1 MKLAVGLPS
10 GMLERI
16 PRVQRLAL
24 LIAVILVGSIL
35 GGILVVYTPWQQR
48 RQELEN
54 QYSEELQRANILST
68 IKGQEEQLVQKEKT
82 FLLEKGETPALT
94 SEVTRLAAITGV
106 AIESVIPQN
115 EVKIG
120 SYIKLQIRVIATA
133 SFPDLIKLTYA
144 IEKHQ
149 PFLKIDQLEVGDLS
163 RIQGDDIYR
172 RGANTLLADA
182 GFSNKQKI
190 KFLIS
195 AFAPERPSR

>member
-1 MKLAVGLPS
+1 MKLATGLPS

-24 LIAVILVGSIL
+24 LIAIILVGSIL
-35 GGILVVYTPWQQR
+35 GGILVIYTPWQQR
-48 RQELEN
+48 RQALEN
-54 QYSEELQRANILST
+54 QYSEEIQRANILST
-68 IKGQEEQLVQKEKT
+68 IKGQEEQLAQKEKT
-82 FLLEKGETPALT
+82 FLLAKGETPALT

-120 SYIKLQIRVIATA
+120 SYIKFQIRVIATA
-133 SFPDLIKLTYA
+133 SFLDLIKLTYA

-163 RIQGDDIYR
+163 KIRGDDIYR
-172 RGANTLLADA
+172 RGADTQLADA
-182 GFSNKQKI
+182 KFSNKQTI
-190 KFLIS
+190 RFLIS
-195 AFAPERPSR
+195 AFAPERTGR